1 LRERE
6 RRHRTVKL
14 FGLLAPLGLLV
25 LLAILSSLLVRS
37 SLQETEK
44 QATAQALKGC
54 ETPARVLTNALKR
67 QTSQRIDLLEKVAGI
82 EAFRQALPTKR
93 IDEPLSDSDEHRA
106 KLETWLR
113 DFVKREKIDTR
124 HFFSNILVADRRG
137 WIIADSAGHTELYGT
152 RWDYRD

>member
-1 LRERE
+1 FRARLSGIKDLGQRLDCYREYVQTAPKPNEHRQTVGVDRTLALIVDRCLAVKPEQRFRDAGGILDALRLRERE

-82 EAFRQALPTKR
+82 EAFRQAL
-93 IDEPLSDSDEHRA
+93 
-106 KLETWLR
+106 
-113 DFVKREKIDTR
+113 
-124 HFFSNILVADRRG
+124 
-137 WIIADSAGHTELYGT
+137 
-152 RWDYRD
+152 